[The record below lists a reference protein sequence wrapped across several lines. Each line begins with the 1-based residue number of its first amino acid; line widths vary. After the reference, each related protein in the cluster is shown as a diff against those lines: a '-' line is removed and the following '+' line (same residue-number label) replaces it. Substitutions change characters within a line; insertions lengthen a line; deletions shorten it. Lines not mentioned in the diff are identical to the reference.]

1 MSQPADVEPRT
12 YALVHRTTYA
22 YAQPVTSSYGRTA
35 LTPRELPD
43 QTCHSSTLTVRP
55 APADTDAHV
64 DYFGNRSTYFAVETE
79 HRRLVVTARST
90 ITVTRRQ
97 AVVADL
103 PVVAWEDVARAVR
116 TGRAAGSSDEW
127 DGVVHDDVP
136 DEPLAGSPDDR
147 HLDRELDGIGLV
159 ALREATLAS
168 RHVALTAE
176 VRDWAAASVTPRRPI
191 AELLADVAHRIH
203 TELTYRS
210 GSTTVHTTQ
219 AELLAQRAGVCQDF
233 AHLMIAAL
241 RVHGLPARYASG
253 YLETM
258 PPPGREKLRGADAS
272 HAWVSAWVPGSGWV
286 EIDPTN
292 DKFIDNRYVILGW
305 GRDYSDVPPLRGVI
319 FTEGLGAKPS
329 VSVDLVPTAAPGTPA
344 SPSDTATPSDS
355 AGTAPHTSKGPSE

>member
-1 MSQPADVEPRT
+1 MSEPADVEPRT

-127 DGVVHDDVP
+127 DG
-136 DEPLAGSPDDR
+136 
-147 HLDRELDGIGLV
+147 
-159 ALREATLAS
+159 
-168 RHVALTAE
+168 
-176 VRDWAAASVTPRRPI
+176 
-191 AELLADVAHRIH
+191 
-203 TELTYRS
+203 
-210 GSTTVHTTQ
+210 
-219 AELLAQRAGVCQDF
+219 GVD
-233 AHLMIAAL
+233 
-241 RVHGLPARYASG
+241 
-253 YLETM
+253 
-258 PPPGREKLRGADAS
+258 
-272 HAWVSAWVPGSGWV
+272 
-286 EIDPTN
+286 
-292 DKFIDNRYVILGW
+292 
-305 GRDYSDVPPLRGVI
+305 
-319 FTEGLGAKPS
+319 
-329 VSVDLVPTAAPGTPA
+329 APGPA
-344 SPSDTATPSDS
+344 QP
-355 AGTAPHTSKGPSE
+355 

>member
-1 MSQPADVEPRT
+1 MSEAADVEPRT

-55 APADTDAHV
+55 APADIDAHV
-64 DYFGNRSTYFAVETE
+64 DYFGNRSTYFAVETA
-79 HRRLVVTARST
+79 HRKLVVTARST
-90 ITVTRRQ
+90 ISVTRRQ

-116 TGRAAGSSDEW
+116 
-127 DGVVHDDVP
+127 
-136 DEPLAGSPDDR
+136 
-147 HLDRELDGIGLV
+147 LDRDRDLDGIGLV

-176 VRDWAAASVTPRRPI
+176 VRAWAAPSFTPRRPV
-191 AELLADVAHRIH
+191 AELLADLAHRIR

-219 AELLAQRAGVCQDF
+219 SELLAQRTGVCQDF

-272 HAWVSAWVPGSGWV
+272 HAWVSAWVPGAGWV

-292 DKFIDNRYVILGW
+292 DKFIDDRYVVLGW

-319 FTEGLGAKPS
+319 FTEGPGAKPS
-329 VSVDLVPTAAPGTPA
+329 VSVDLVPTAAPVSPVDTVPA
-344 SPSDTATPSDS
+344 NSE
-355 AGTAPHTSKGPSE
+355 GPSE

>member
-1 MSQPADVEPRT
+1 MSEPADVEPRT

-64 DYFGNRSTYFAVETE
+64 DYFGNRSTYFAVETA
-79 HRRLVVTARST
+79 HRKLVVTARST
-90 ITVTRRQ
+90 ITVTRQQ
-97 AVVADL
+97 ATVAEL
-103 PVVAWEDVARAVR
+103 PVVAWEDVARAAR

-136 DEPLAGSPDDR
+136 DDLLPGSPDPHRLERD
-147 HLDRELDGIGLV
+147 LDGIGLV

-176 VRDWAAASVTPRRPI
+176 VRDWAAPSFTPRRPV
-191 AELLADVAHRIH
+191 AELLADLAHRIR

-219 AELLAQRAGVCQDF
+219 SELLAQRTGVCQDF

-272 HAWVSAWVPGSGWV
+272 HAWVSAWVPGTGWV

-292 DKFIDNRYVILGW
+292 DKFIDSRYVVLGW

-319 FTEGLGAKPS
+319 FTEGPGAKPS
-329 VSVDLVPTAAPGTPA
+329 VSVDLVPTAAPVSPVDTAPDNSE
-344 SPSDTATPSDS
+344 SPS
-355 AGTAPHTSKGPSE
+355 E